1 MGARIETE
9 MMSKII
15 LTLCMMAA
23 VATATGPCKKD
34 GDCQT
39 DGDMSAY
46 CKDNNDCHCSA
57 PHFNNADDTC
67 KLACS
72 PGDASNACCRDDADC
87 QANGDTGGYCKTLRG
102 YNPGNGECRCDAGF
116 SGTTSCKK
124 SAVAVEV
131 SRMAPASSLKLC
143 SPCIQLCSG
152 LKKKGSQTVCNLICD
167 VVGMKTFVKVLNST
181 DLDPIYFC
189 EELGACP
196 KGNPSAQGE
205 INAVVVSP
213 ASGPSGTKFQM
224 EVEFSVSNA
233 TSVSEIRI
241 AVDGPT
247 TAQVNQGFLQMGFA
261 PGSFSANVSLDTKDV
276 DPDPSD
282 PSDPGVQ
289 WNPGTY
295 NYTFE
300 FCQGECGS
308 RHPGDIAF
316 GKKTGTFEITN

>member
-1 MGARIETE
+1 MGIETE

-15 LTLCMMAA
+15 LTLCVMAA

-143 SPCIQLCSG
+143 SPCIQLSEQGLNILLNEILNVGVVGGCNKLCSG

-196 KGNPSAQGE
+196 KGSSRWDLPLE
-205 INAVVVSP
+205 
-213 ASGPSGTKFQM
+213 AS
-224 EVEFSVSNA
+224 
-233 TSVSEIRI
+233 
-241 AVDGPT
+241 
-247 TAQVNQGFLQMGFA
+247 LQMCRWIRKTSTLIHQTLRTQEFNGTQALTTTPSSSARESAA
-261 PGSFSANVSLDTKDV
+261 PVTQEILHLVRRLALLGSLTNRNSCHS
-276 DPDPSD
+276 
-282 PSDPGVQ
+282 
-289 WNPGTY
+289 
-295 NYTFE
+295 
-300 FCQGECGS
+300 
-308 RHPGDIAF
+308 
-316 GKKTGTFEITN
+316 ITRELRIMSIVTRF